1 MQQLESI
8 AHDIFADLAQQPGPE
23 TRPLHLWDPPN
34 RGPLDMRIK
43 SNGRWFYQ
51 GSEVHRGA
59 LVKLFASILR
69 KEADGQYYLV
79 TPQEKFQISVD
90 DAPFIIVDA
99 EVSIVDDVQ
108 NVYLRTNVEDYLVL
122 DADHPL
128 EMRDNRP
135 YVKIRDELWAL
146 IGRNVFYRLVGNAEE
161 CTINGVQH
169 MVLRSAHAE
178 FSIGKL
184 S

>member
-1 MQQLESI
+1 MPQLENI
-8 AHDIFADLAQQPGPE
+8 AHAIFADLAQRPDPGA
-23 TRPLHLWDPPN
+23 RPVHLWNPPD

-43 SNGRWFYQ
+43 SNGSWFYQ
-51 GSEVHRGA
+51 GGEVHRGA

-69 KEADGQYYLV
+69 KEANGHYYLV

-90 DAPFIIVDA
+90 DAPFVIVDA
-99 EVSIVDDVQ
+99 EVSTIDGEQ
-108 NVYLRTNVEDYLVL
+108 QVYLRTNVEDYVVL
-122 DADHPL
+122 NEEHPL

-146 IGRNVFYRLVGNAEE
+146 LGRHVFYRLVGSAEE
-161 CTINGVQH
+161 RTINGAQH
-169 MVLRSAHAE
+169 MVLRSASAE

>member
-1 MQQLESI
+1 MPQLESI
-8 AHDIFADLAQQPGPE
+8 AHDIFADLAQQPEPE
-23 TRPLHLWDPPN
+23 TRPLHLWDPPD

-43 SNGRWFYQ
+43 ANGSWFYQ
-51 GSEVHRGA
+51 GSEVQRGE

-79 TPQEKFQISVD
+79 TPHEKFQVNVD
-90 DAPFIIVDA
+90 DAPFVIVDA
-99 EVSIVDDVQ
+99 EVSNVDGVQ
-108 NVYLRTNVEDYLVL
+108 NVYLRSNVEDYLVL
-122 DADHPL
+122 GAEHPL

-135 YVKIRDELWAL
+135 YVKIRDELWGL

-161 CTINGVQH
+161 RTINGVQH
-169 MVLRSAHAE
+169 MVLRSAQNE
-178 FSIGKL
+178 FSIGEL

>member
-1 MQQLESI
+1 MQQLENI
-8 AHDIFADLAQQPGPE
+8 AHDIFADLARQPGPE
-23 TRPLHLWDPPN
+23 MRPLHLWDPPN
-34 RGPLDMRIK
+34 RGLLDMRIK
-43 SNGRWFYQ
+43 SNGSWFYQ
-51 GSEVHRGA
+51 GGEIQRGA

-69 KEADGQYYLV
+69 KEADGKYYLV

-99 EVSIVDDVQ
+99 EVNTVDDVQ

-122 DADHPL
+122 DAEHPL

-161 CTINGVQH
+161 RTINGVQH
-169 MVLRSAHAE
+169 MVLRSAQSE
-178 FSIGKL
+178 FSIGEL